1 MGLIAREIE
10 GRGIPTICMSSAYS
24 ITAAV
29 RPPRAVYLDF
39 PLGHTAGKAHDAALQ
54 RRILRDTLE
63 ALVTIDTP
71 GTIRRL
77 PYRWADDDAWKD
89 AVMRPA
95 HGGSSEDDRIERHP
109 DPQYQCEEDR
119 VAAQNAYERDGCP
132 SCVFLNAETDRARPS
147 RPAPRSHR
155 PREAR

>member
-1 MGLIAREIE
+1 
-10 GRGIPTICMSSAYS
+10 MSSAYS

-39 PLGHTAGKAHDAALQ
+39 PLGHTAGKAHDVPLQ
-54 RRILRDTLE
+54 RQVLHDTLD

-77 PYRWADDDAWKD
+77 RYRWGEDDAWKD
-89 AVMRPA
+89 SVRRPVP
-95 HGGSSEDDRIERHP
+95 GGSSEDDRVERHP

-119 VAAQNAYERDGCP
+119 VAAEAAFEREGCP
-132 SCVFLNAETDRARPS
+132 SCVFLE
-147 RPAPRSHR
+147 
-155 PREAR
+155 

>member
-10 GRGIPTICMSSAYS
+10 GRGIPTISMSSAYS

-39 PLGHTAGKAHDAALQ
+39 PLGHTAGKAHDATLQ
-54 RRILRDTLE
+54 RRVLRDTLD
-63 ALVTIDTP
+63 ALVTIESP

-77 PYRWADDDAWKD
+77 PYRWAEDDAWKD
-89 AVMRPA
+89 SVRRPRVD
-95 HGGSSEDDRIERHP
+95 GSGKDDRIERYP

-119 VAAQNAYERDGCP
+119 LAAQAAFEREGCP
-132 SCVFLNAETDRARPS
+132 GCVFLE
-147 RPAPRSHR
+147 
-155 PREAR
+155 

>member
-10 GRGIPTICMSSAYS
+10 GRGIPTISMSSAYS

-39 PLGHTAGKAHDAALQ
+39 PLGRTAGKAHDRALQ
-54 RRILRDTLE
+54 RRVLRDTLD
-63 ALVTIDTP
+63 ALAAIDTP

-77 PYRWADDDAWKD
+77 PHVWAEDDAWKD
-89 AVMRPA
+89 TARRPGPDGA
-95 HGGSSEDDRIERHP
+95 MDDDRVERYP

-119 VAAQNAYERDGCP
+119 LAAQAAFVREGCP
-132 SCVFLNAETDRARPS
+132 SCVFLE
-147 RPAPRSHR
+147 
-155 PREAR
+155 